1 VSYISNRHRSISESL
16 GNPEI
21 LTDPEKYFGSNYKIL
36 LNAWIYRESLNIYQR
51 NEYQIRWDRLG
62 WEIHQKQRVTAG
74 GDLLENFRGAYWE
87 NEIVRADK
95 ILESGG
101 QLYSVPLLTHSEVA
115 TRRDVWRF

>member
-36 LNAWIYRESLNIYQR
+36 LNAWIYRESLEPYHL
-51 NEYQIRWDRLG
+51 NEYQKRWERLG
-62 WEIHQKQRVTAG
+62 WEIHQKQMFNAG
-74 GDLLENFRGAYWE
+74 GQLLKNFYGAYWE
-87 NEIVRADK
+87 KEIVNANK

-115 TRRDVWRF
+115 TRRDVW